1 MKQYN
6 LKEFS
11 AEAIYDDLSETKED
25 TTLISLAFGKNG
37 HGLTNK
43 LALINDIIS
52 YLSNY
57 YKIYINKEYT
67 FIDDLDDVYELA
79 FMLIRIK

>member
-37 HGLTNK
+37 HGLTNEF
-43 LALINDIIS
+43 ALINDIIS

-67 FIDDLDDVYELA
+67 FIDELDDVYELA
-79 FMLIRIK
+79 FTLIRIK